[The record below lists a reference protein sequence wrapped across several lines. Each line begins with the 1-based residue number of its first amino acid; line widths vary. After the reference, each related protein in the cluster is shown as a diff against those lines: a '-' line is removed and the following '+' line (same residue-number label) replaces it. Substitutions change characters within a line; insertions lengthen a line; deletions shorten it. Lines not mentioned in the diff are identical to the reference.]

1 MTKKPYKVM
10 ALSAIM
16 AVVAAGNILPAHTYA
31 AESIAKPTPI
41 YASVPDASDTY
52 SEYSLGPDG
61 LRAAMERTGSN
72 ALVMDLYAL
81 TIIKQANVNFNGITT
96 VDDSLKTKVV
106 YHQDVARGN
115 ANQWL
120 DTIKP
125 QLISTNQNI
134 INYNTK
140 FQNYYD
146 TLVTAVDNKDKAT
159 LTKGLTRLST
169 SITENKEKVDKLVE
183 DLKKFRNKMT
193 ADTQNFK
200 GDANQLTSIL
210 ASQDAGIP
218 LLQNQ
223 ITTYNEAIGK
233 YNAIIIGSS
242 VATALGP
249 IAIIGGAVVI
259 ATGAGTPLGVGL
271 IAGGAAAIGGGTA
284 GIVLA
289 KKELDN
295 AQAEI
300 QKITGQISQA
310 QLQVAGL
317 TNIKNQTEYLTN
329 TIDVA
334 ITALQNISNQW
345 YTMGSKYNSLLQNV
359 ESISPNDLV
368 FIKEDL
374 NIAKDSWK
382 NIKDYAEKIYAEDI
396 KVVDTKKA

>member
-10 ALSAIM
+10 ALSALITAFAATNIM
-16 AVVAAGNILPAHTYA
+16 PAHTFA
-31 AESIAKPTPI
+31 AESQAKPSSIHATAA
-41 YASVPDASDTY
+41 YASNEYT
-52 SEYSLGPDG
+52 EYSLGPEG
-61 LRAAMERTGSN
+61 LREAMERTGSN

-81 TIIKQANVNFNGITT
+81 TIIKQANVNFNGLT
-96 VDDSLKTKVV
+96 VNDALKTSVLH
-106 YHQDVARGN
+106 HQNVARIN

-120 DTIKP
+120 DNLKP

-146 TLVTAVDNKDKAT
+146 TLVTAVDNQDKET
-159 LTKGLTRLST
+159 LKKGLTRLST
-169 SITENKEKVDKLVE
+169 SISENKQKVDKLVG
-183 DLKKFRNKMT
+183 DLKKFRDKMT
-193 ADTQNFK
+193 TDTQNFK
-200 GDANQLTSIL
+200 GDANQITSIL
-210 ASQDAGIP
+210 ASEDAGIP
-218 LLQNQ
+218 LLQQQ

-259 ATGAGTPLGVGL
+259 ATGAGTPLGIAL
-271 IAGGAAAIGGGTA
+271 IAGGTAAIGGGAT

-300 QKITGQISQA
+300 QKLSGQVSQA

-329 TIDVA
+329 TIDIA

-359 ESISPNDLV
+359 ESISPQDLV

-374 NIAKDSWK
+374 NIAKDSWG
-382 NIKDYAEKIYAEDI
+382 NIKEYAEKIYAEDI
-396 KVVDTKKA
+396 KVVDKKA

>member
-10 ALSAIM
+10 ALSALM
-16 AVVAAGNILPAHTYA
+16 AVVAAGNILPAHTFA
-31 AESIAKPTPI
+31 AESTVKTAPI
-41 YASVPDASDTY
+41 HATMADASDKY
-52 SEYSLGPDG
+52 SEYSLGPEG
-61 LRAAMERTGSN
+61 LRDAMERTGSN

-81 TIIKQANVNFNGITT
+81 TIIKQANVNFNGIT
-96 VDDSLKTKVV
+96 VVEDSLKTKVV
-106 YHQDVARGN
+106 HHQDVARGN

-146 TLVTAVDNKDKAT
+146 TLVAAVDNKDKET

-169 SITENKEKVDKLVE
+169 SISENKAKVDKLVE

-193 ADTQNFK
+193 TDTQNFK

-218 LLQNQ
+218 LMQNQ

-259 ATGAGTPLGVGL
+259 ATGAGTPLGIGL

-374 NIAKDSWK
+374 SIAKDSWK
-382 NIKDYAEKIYAEDI
+382 NIKEYAEKIYAEDI
-396 KVVDTKKA
+396 KVVDTKA

>member
-10 ALSAIM
+10 ALSALM
-16 AVVAAGNILPAHTYA
+16 AVFAAGNIMPAHTYA
-31 AESIAKPTPI
+31 AESTVKQAPVHAVAKA
-41 YASVPDASDTY
+41 YNDY
-52 SEYSLGPDG
+52 EEYSLGPEG
-61 LRAAMERTGSN
+61 LKDAMERTGSN

-81 TIIKQANVNFNGITT
+81 TIIKQGNVNFGNVST
-96 VDDSLKTKVV
+96 VDAALKGKVIQ
-106 YHQDVARGN
+106 HQDTARGN
-115 ANQWL
+115 AKQWL
-120 DTIKP
+120 DVLKP

-146 TLVTAVDNKDKAT
+146 TLVAAVDAKDKAT
-159 LTKGLTRLST
+159 LTKGLTRLSS
-169 SITENKEKVDKLVE
+169 SINENKAQVDQLVE

-193 ADTQNFK
+193 SNTQNFK
-200 GDANQLTSIL
+200 GDANQITSIL

-223 ITTYNEAIGK
+223 ITTYNEAISK

-259 ATGAGTPLGVGL
+259 ATGAGTPLGVAL
-271 IAGGAAAIGGGTA
+271 IAGGAAAVGGGTA

-300 QKITGQISQA
+300 QKITGQITTA
-310 QLQVAGL
+310 QLEVAGL
-317 TNIKNQTEYLTN
+317 TNIKTQTEYLTN
-329 TIDVA
+329 TIDTA

-359 ESISPNDLV
+359 DSISPNDLV